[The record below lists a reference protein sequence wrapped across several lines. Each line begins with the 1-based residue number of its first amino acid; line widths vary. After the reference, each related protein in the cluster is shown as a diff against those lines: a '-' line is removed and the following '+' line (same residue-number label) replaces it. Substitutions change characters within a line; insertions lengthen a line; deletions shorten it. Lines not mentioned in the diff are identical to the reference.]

1 MQGLS
6 PSDIFGINRARA
18 AAKSTNLNPRNLG
31 YLWYHFW
38 TRAASRLACNVDGER
53 CIVAPQFPLW
63 RIWTRDDMQLGN
75 ITMVS
80 EGHEMYVEDHIATDP
95 IDYDDDDDPD
105 NDSIEAGT
113 ISTIDETLSVK
124 TRSRITDFAL
134 IYWLE
139 NNIVNPDKDDEDDIF
154 YRPGVYCSID

>member
-1 MQGLS
+1 
-6 PSDIFGINRARA
+6 
-18 AAKSTNLNPRNLG
+18 
-31 YLWYHFW
+31 
-38 TRAASRLACNVDGER
+38 
-53 CIVAPQFPLW
+53 
-63 RIWTRDDMQLGN
+63 MQLGN

-80 EGHEMYVEDHIATDP
+80 EGHGMYVEDHIATDP
-95 IDYDDDDDPD
+95 IDDNDDDDDPD

-139 NNIVNPDKDDEDDIF
+139 NNIVNPDKDDEEDEIF
-154 YRPGVYCSID
+154 L